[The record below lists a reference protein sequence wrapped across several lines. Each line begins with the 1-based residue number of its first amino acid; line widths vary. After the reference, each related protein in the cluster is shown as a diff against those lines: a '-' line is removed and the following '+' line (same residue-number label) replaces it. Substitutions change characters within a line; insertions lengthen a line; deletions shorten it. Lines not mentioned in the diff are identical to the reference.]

1 MDAPDSAA
9 GSSGSSGGDSSGAAS
24 STLRELVGFAA
35 FCLLPLY
42 VAGSLLYPMRV
53 RALALP
59 RRLFACSFS
68 LSLCLLLLV
77 LLDVGELLSATT
89 RAALWRASLLAH
101 LSLLVLWLPLAQ
113 IALLLRRTTGVSV
126 SRAPT
131 PNGLTSQQFTA
142 LLTASSSLLFR
153 SASPPLLCSPGCTP
167 FTASGTPFRR
177 ASQEQFSALP
187 FTDRRSRHAL
197 LEQPSDT
204 ETDTETSTGRP
215 A

>member
-9 GSSGSSGGDSSGAAS
+9 GSSGSSGGDSSGAVS

-89 RAALWRASLLAH
+89 VTLLRVAAKSASLKHLAPLPMNVAAL
-101 LSLLVLWLPLAQ
+101 
-113 IALLLRRTTGVSV
+113 
-126 SRAPT
+126 PT
-131 PNGLTSQQFTA
+131 PFAYPRLNDRLPVPVHA
-142 LLTASSSLLFR
+142 
-153 SASPPLLCSPGCTP
+153 PP
-167 FTASGTPFRR
+167 
-177 ASQEQFSALP
+177 
-187 FTDRRSRHAL
+187 
-197 LEQPSDT
+197 
-204 ETDTETSTGRP
+204 RP
-215 A
+215 RDDPRDLAI

>member
-1 MDAPDSAA
+1 MDAPVSAA
-9 GSSGSSGGDSSGAAS
+9 GSSGSSGGDSGATAS

-89 RAALWRASLLAH
+89 VTLLSENAAESASLNTHLAPLSINVAAL
-101 LSLLVLWLPLAQ
+101 
-113 IALLLRRTTGVSV
+113 
-126 SRAPT
+126 PT
-131 PNGLTSQQFTA
+131 PFAYPRLNDRLPVPVHA
-142 LLTASSSLLFR
+142 
-153 SASPPLLCSPGCTP
+153 PP
-167 FTASGTPFRR
+167 
-177 ASQEQFSALP
+177 
-187 FTDRRSRHAL
+187 
-197 LEQPSDT
+197 
-204 ETDTETSTGRP
+204 RP
-215 A
+215 RNDPRDLAI

>member
-89 RAALWRASLLAH
+89 
-101 LSLLVLWLPLAQ
+101 VT
-113 IALLLRRTTGVSV
+113 LLRV
-126 SRAPT
+126 AANP
-131 PNGLTSQQFTA
+131 P
-142 LLTASSSLLFR
+142 R
-153 SASPPLLCSPGCTP
+153 SNISHLCP
-167 FTASGTPFRR
+167 
-177 ASQEQFSALP
+177 
-187 FTDRRSRHAL
+187 
-197 LEQPSDT
+197 
-204 ETDTETSTGRP
+204 
-215 A
+215 

>member
-126 SRAPT
+126 SRAVRLAAPALHPT
-131 PNGLTSQQFTA
+131 PN
-142 LLTASSSLLFR
+142 
-153 SASPPLLCSPGCTP
+153 
-167 FTASGTPFRR
+167 
-177 ASQEQFSALP
+177 
-187 FTDRRSRHAL
+187 
-197 LEQPSDT
+197 
-204 ETDTETSTGRP
+204 
-215 A
+215 